1 MASIQAFLPMV
12 PPTVTHNDLE
22 ASVGRGGR
30 PYIRKSERLREAEGA
45 YMARLAPLR
54 PARPLSGP
62 LRLTVRWCFPTDSE
76 HAQGEPMGEAPDLDN
91 MCKSFQDCLTRAGI
105 IDDDRHVVELRLSK
119 AWSDPAGVWF
129 RAEGIEGGAR

>member
-62 LRLTVRWCFPTDSE
+62 LRLTVRWCFPTGGE
-76 HAQGEPMGEAPDLDN
+76 HARGEPMCDVPDLSN
-91 MCKSFQDCLTRAGI
+91 MLKTFEDCLTRAGVI
-105 IDDDRHVVELRLSK
+105 ADDRLIADERMAK

-129 RAEGIEGGAR
+129 RAEEIEGGAR